1 MHDVPP
7 SGGGCFVTHVPAG
20 PHAAL
25 QHVAALVHAAP
36 LAEHGVV
43 HLPPV
48 QTPRQHCASEVH
60 ATPCAKQVSLPNAQ
74 RFVSSLHS
82 LQQPRLWPEVQ
93 SSPVGRQSAFT
104 RSI

>member
-7 SGGGCFVTHVPAG
+7 SGGCFVTHVPEG

-25 QHVAALVHAAP
+25 QHVAALVHAVP
-36 LAEHGVV
+36 SDEHGVV
-43 HLPPV
+43 HLPPE
-48 QTPRQHCASEVH
+48 QTPRQHCESAVH
-60 ATPCAKQVSLPNAQ
+60 ATPCAKHVSLPKLH
-74 RFVSSLHS
+74 RSVSLLHS
-82 LQQPRLWPEVQ
+82 LQQPRLWPELQ